1 MTCYY
6 ITCPQREE
14 SVKTAASDKETYL
27 SDMKLRTYDLP
38 ENRVVRQGF
47 EKELKKFLTNKT
59 DYANMNKLSLLR
71 TTRTHRKRQGSLIT
85 EQ

>member
-1 MTCYY
+1 VTCYY
-6 ITCPQREE
+6 ITRPQREE
-14 SVKTAASDKETYL
+14 SVKTVAPDKETYL

-38 ENRVVRQGF
+38 GNRVVRQGF
-47 EKELKKFLTNKT
+47 EKKLKKFLTNKT

-71 TTRTHRKRQGSLIT
+71 TTRTHIKRQGSLIT

>member
-6 ITCPQREE
+6 ITRPQREE
-14 SVKTAASDKETYL
+14 SVKTVASDKEAHM
-27 SDMKLRTYDLP
+27 SDARLRAYDLP
-38 ENRVVRQGF
+38 GNRTVRQGF
-47 EKELKKFLTNKT
+47 EKKLKKFLTNKT

-71 TTRTHRKRQGSLIT
+71 MTRTHRKRQGSLTT

>member
-1 MTCYY
+1 M
-6 ITCPQREE
+6 
-14 SVKTAASDKETYL
+14 ASDKEAQL
-27 SDMKLRTYDLP
+27 SDKRSWIYDLP
-38 ENRVVRQGF
+38 GNRVVRQGF
-47 EKELKKFLTNKT
+47 EKKLKKFLTNKT